1 MQAYA
6 VAKTLAEQEALQYGK
21 DAGLD
26 VVTINPVLVVGSS
39 ITPNVPYT
47 VEIGTSLL
55 TGNKQRIEAL
65 KAMQTIYGVVSL
77 VHVDDVSNAQIFLM
91 EKENPSAGGRYICSA
106 ITISVTQLE
115 NYLSKRYPQ
124 YNVNTQ

>member
-1 MQAYA
+1 MD
-6 VAKTLAEQEALQYGK
+6 G
-21 DAGLD
+21 
-26 VVTINPVLVVGSS
+26 VTINPVLVVGSA

-47 VEIGTSLL
+47 VEIGASLL

-77 VHVDDVSNAQIFLM
+77 VHVDEVSSAQIFLM
-91 EKENPSAGGRYICSA
+91 EKENPSTDGRYICSA

-115 NYLSKRYPQ
+115 NYLSNRYP
-124 YNVNTQ
+124 